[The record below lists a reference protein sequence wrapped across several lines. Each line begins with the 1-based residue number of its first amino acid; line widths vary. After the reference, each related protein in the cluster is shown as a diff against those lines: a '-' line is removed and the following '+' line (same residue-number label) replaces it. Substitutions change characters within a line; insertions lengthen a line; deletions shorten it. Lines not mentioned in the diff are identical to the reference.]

1 MRALQLK
8 PADAWALNGLAAMHA
23 RAGDT
28 AAALARFD
36 EALAAQPDYANS
48 WYGKAL
54 TLSRNGEATAAAD
67 TLKTMFRRAVV
78 MDARSEPVFEQA
90 SHLFLSVETTL
101 AQQGESEA
109 FKAVEDYRRTIERE
123 SGYPVEIV
131 EDQLPG
137 GIAGR
142 AQMAWKHGRDRHVVT
157 VRKSPP
163 PSRFR

>member
-1 MRALQLK
+1 
-8 PADAWALNGLAAMHA
+8 
-23 RAGDT
+23 
-28 AAALARFD
+28 
-36 EALAAQPDYANS
+36 
-48 WYGKAL
+48 
-54 TLSRNGEATAAAD
+54 
-67 TLKTMFRRAVV
+67 MFRRATVL
-78 MDARSEPVFEQA
+78 DARSEPVFEQA

-101 AQQGESEA
+101 AQRGESEA

-131 EDQLPG
+131 EDKLPG

-157 VRKSPP
+157 VRKLP

>member
-1 MRALQLK
+1 
-8 PADAWALNGLAAMHA
+8 
-23 RAGDT
+23 
-28 AAALARFD
+28 
-36 EALAAQPDYANS
+36 
-48 WYGKAL
+48 
-54 TLSRNGEATAAAD
+54 
-67 TLKTMFRRAVV
+67 MFRRSVV

-101 AQQGESEA
+101 AQRGESDA

-131 EDQLPG
+131 EDKLTG

-157 VRKSPP
+157 VRKSAP